1 MGKIISTLLFQPP
14 AKPTYLSSKKY
25 FWITNTNDIKI
36 PVIFLR
42 QDKARYTLLYSHGN
56 AEDLGMIYNYLVEI
70 SELLNVNI
78 LAYDYSGYGLG
89 GRRIDNIEKKVEP
102 SEQNCYIDIEG
113 AYEYLTK
120 VELINPSEIILYG
133 RSVGSGPTCYLARRL
148 NAAGMKV
155 AGVVLH
161 SPFVSVCRVVLDC
174 GIEMPYDIFPNVSR
188 IKDVG

>member
-113 AYEYLTK
+113 AYEY
-120 VELINPSEIILYG
+120 
-133 RSVGSGPTCYLARRL
+133 
-148 NAAGMKV
+148 
-155 AGVVLH
+155 
-161 SPFVSVCRVVLDC
+161 
-174 GIEMPYDIFPNVSR
+174 
-188 IKDVG
+188 